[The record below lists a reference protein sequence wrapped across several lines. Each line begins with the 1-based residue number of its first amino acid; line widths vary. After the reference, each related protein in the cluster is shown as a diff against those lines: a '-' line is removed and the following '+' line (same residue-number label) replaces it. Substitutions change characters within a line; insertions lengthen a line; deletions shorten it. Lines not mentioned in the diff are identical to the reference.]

1 MDRGILKEDTW
12 KPGLRPPRALTLAIT
27 GICNLTCGHCL
38 VEGGPKAREPH
49 VPADTVR
56 RIVSEFAAL
65 GGEEIYITGGEPLLH
80 PRWLDILTSCCD
92 QRSFTSVVVQTNAAL
107 LGDARVR
114 AMRALQFEGLAIQV
128 SLDGSSPHTH
138 DRVRGRGTFVRS
150 VDGIR
155 RLRAAGLG
163 GRVSVAFTEM
173 RHNMEDIP
181 ALLELVEELGLR
193 RLVSGT
199 LVKQGRAAATD
210 VAPPT
215 PEQYRALLS
224 RYGADPG
231 FRGLCD
237 RYGNIAALEWW
248 KGRFGEGSECCTFV
262 EHPYLTADGTIYP
275 SAVCRAD
282 DFAVFDAFD
291 KPLAAALLEGKPKW
305 FQLLELSRLRSSSLP
320 ACEGCEGEIHCAGGC
335 MGRAHA
341 AAGTFMAVED
351 RCELRKAVYSW
362 RERREPGAYPDPADE
377 PDAMTRRGHGHT

>member
-1 MDRGILKEDTW
+1 MKEDIW

-27 GICNLTCGHCL
+27 GICNLKCVHCL
-38 VEGGPKAREPH
+38 VEGGPKARESH
-49 VPADTVR
+49 VPADTIR
-56 RIVSEFAAL
+56 RIVGEFAAL
-65 GGEEIYITGGEPLLH
+65 GGEEITITGGEPLLH
-80 PRWLDILTSCCD
+80 PRWLDILTFCCE
-92 QRSFTSVVVQTNAAL
+92 QPSLTSVVVQTNAAL

-114 AMRALQFEGLAIQV
+114 AMRALQFEGLTIQV
-128 SLDGSSPHTH
+128 SLDGSSPQTH
-138 DRVRGRGTFVRS
+138 DLVRGRGTFVRS

-155 RLRAAGLG
+155 RLGAAGLG

-215 PEQYRALLS
+215 PEQVRTLLS
-224 RYGADPG
+224 RYVADPG

-248 KGRFGEGSECCTFV
+248 KGRFGPGPECCTLV
-262 EHPYLTADGTIYP
+262 EHPYLTAEGTIYP
-275 SAVCRAD
+275 SAVYRVD
-282 DFAVFDAFD
+282 NFAVFDTFE

-341 AAGTFMAVED
+341 ATGTFMAVED

-362 RERREPGAYPDPADE
+362 REQREPGAAPDRADE
-377 PDAMTRRGHGHT
+377 PPALSRSPIRIVAT